1 MRTQTLIVIGAVGLA
16 LSSVGGLAAQIEVR
30 QQAPTDRAADFPLAE
45 IEATLM
51 EMAADDRPTVR
62 LVEGG
67 SFNVNI
73 RRLQDPEAAR
83 THPRTTEVYV
93 VREGSGT
100 LVTGGQIVNENGQP
114 VDGQQHAAIRGG
126 TERVISA
133 GDLVFIPA
141 GVPHSIRDTDGITY
155 FNIRFDTK

>member
-1 MRTQTLIVIGAVGLA
+1 M
-16 LSSVGGLAAQIEVR
+16 R

-93 VREGSGT
+93 VREGSGD
-100 LVTGGQIVNENGQP
+100 LGN
-114 VDGQQHAAIRGG
+114 RGAD
-126 TERVISA
+126 RQ
-133 GDLVFIPA
+133 
-141 GVPHSIRDTDGITY
+141 
-155 FNIRFDTK
+155 

>member
-45 IEATLM
+45 LEATLK

-93 VREGSGT
+93 IREGSGT
-100 LVTGGQIVNENGQP
+100 LVTGGQIVN
-114 VDGQQHAAIRGG
+114 
-126 TERVISA
+126 
-133 GDLVFIPA
+133 
-141 GVPHSIRDTDGITY
+141 
-155 FNIRFDTK
+155 